1 MTRSQRPRV
10 SDQGV
15 GWYYSLSP
23 PFPAHGHKWAS
34 SAGDGHSAPFHWSPP
49 FTKASGCG
57 RLFHVRPAQLFED
70 TPTPALLLGLT
81 LKPRCAPWAEW
92 DHAAPAAKAEAVLLS
107 ALAGT
112 APVCSLHQASGL
124 RASILEAVHL
134 WPSQTHSGGLARGQN
149 APRSPPVPPPT
160 ASCLCFS
167 L

>member
-1 MTRSQRPRV
+1 MVLLTVPTFPSPWAQMGFICRR
-10 SDQGV
+10 
-15 GWYYSLSP
+15 WSLCPLSLET
-23 PFPAHGHKWAS
+23 
-34 SAGDGHSAPFHWSPP
+34 P

-57 RLFHVRPAQLFED
+57 RLFHVRPTQLFED
-70 TPTPALLLGLT
+70 TLTPALLLGLT
-81 LKPRCAPWAEW
+81 LKPRCVPWAEW
-92 DHAAPAAKAEAVLLS
+92 GHAAPAAKAEAVLLS
-107 ALAGT
+107 VLAGA
-112 APVCSLHQASGL
+112 APVCSLHQAPGL